1 MAAQG
6 EAVEEIICEFDDDL
20 VSELS
25 TLLRVDALS
34 VLKRQQEE
42 DHKTRMKMKKG
53 FNSQM
58 RSEAKRLKT
67 FETYDK
73 FRSWTPQEMAA
84 AGFYHTG
91 VKLGVQCFCCSLI
104 LFSTRLR
111 KLPIENHKKLRPEC
125 EFLLGKDVGNIGK
138 YDIRV
143 KSPEKMLRGDKA
155 RYHEEEARLESF
167 EDWPFYAHGTSP
179 RVLSA
184 AGFVFTG
191 KRDTVQC
198 FSCGGCLG
206 NWEEGDDPWKEH
218 AKWFPKCEFL
228 QSKKSPE
235 EITQY
240 VQSYEG
246 FLHVTGEHFVNS
258 WVRRELPMV
267 SAYCNDSVFANEELR
282 MDTFKDWPHESPG
295 AVEAL
300 VKAGLFYTGKR
311 DIVQCFSCGGCMEKW
326 AEGDNPIEDHTKFFP
341 NCVFLQTLKSSA
353 EVIPA
358 LQSHCALPEAME
370 TTSESNHG
378 DAAAVHST
386 VVDVSPS
393 EAQELEPASSFVSV
407 LCRDQDHSEA
417 QGRGCAS
424 SGTYLPSTDLG
435 QSEAQWLQ
443 EARSLSEQ
451 LRDTYTKAT
460 FRHMNLPEVYSSL
473 GTDHLIS
480 CDVSI
485 ISKHISQPVQGSLTI
500 PEVFSNLNS
509 VMCVEGEA
517 GSGKTT
523 FLKRIAFLWASG
535 CCPLLY
541 RFQLVFYLSLS
552 SITPGQEL
560 AKIICAQ
567 LLGAGGCI
575 SEVCLSS
582 IIQQLQHQVLF
593 LLDDYSG
600 LASLP
605 QALHTLITKNYL
617 SRTCLLIAVHTN
629 KVRGIRPYLDTSLE
643 IKEFPFY
650 NTVSVLRKL
659 FSHDIMRVR
668 KFINYFGF
676 HEELQGIHKTPLFV
690 AAVCTDW
697 FKNPSDQPFQDVALF
712 KAYMQYLSLKHKGAA
727 KPLQATVSSCG
738 QLALTGLFSSCFEF
752 NSDNLAEAGVDE
764 DEELTTCLMSKFT
777 AQRLRPVYRFLGP
790 LFQEFLAA
798 VRLTE
803 LLSSDRQEDQDLG
816 LYYLRQINS
825 PLKAMS
831 IYHTFLKYVSSH
843 PSSKAAPTV
852 VSHLLQLVD
861 ENESLENMSE
871 NEDYMKLHPE
881 ALLWIECLRGL
892 WQLSPESFSLF
903 ISENLLRICLNFAH
917 ESNTVAACSPV
928 ILQFLRGRTLDL
940 KVLSLQYFWDHPET
954 LLLLKSIKISL
965 NGNNWVQRID
975 FSLIEKSFEKV
986 QPPTIDQDYAIAFQP
1001 INEVQKNLSEK
1012 KHIIKKYEDMKH
1024 QIPLNISTGYWKLS
1038 PKPYKIPKLEVQ
1050 VTNTGPADQALL
1062 QVLMEVFSASQ
1073 SIEFRLFNSSG
1084 FLESICPA
1092 LELSKAS
1099 VTKCSM
1105 SRLELSRE
1113 DQELLLTLPAL
1124 QSLEVSETNQLPEQ
1138 LFHNL
1143 HKFLGL
1149 KELCV
1154 RLDGKP
1160 DVLSVLPREF
1170 PNLHHMEKLSIRTST
1185 ESDLSKLV
1193 KLIQNSP
1200 NLHVFHLKCNF
1211 LSNCEPLMT
1220 VLASCKKLR
1229 EIEFSGRCFEAMTF
1243 VNILPNFVFLKI
1255 LNLRDQQFPDKETSE
1270 KCGQA
1275 LGSLRNLE
1283 KLFVPTGDGIHQVA
1297 KLIVRQCLQLPCLRV
1312 LVFAETLDDD
1322 SVLEIAKGATRGGF
1336 QKLENLDLT
1345 LNHKITE
1352 EGYRNFFQVLDN
1364 LPNLKNLDISRH
1376 IPECIQ
1382 IQAITVKA
1390 LGQCVSRLPSL
1401 TRLGMLSW
1409 LLDEEDIKVIND
1421 VKERHPQS
1429 KRLTVHWRWVVP
1441 FSPVIQ
1447 K

>member
-1 MAAQG
+1 MAEHG
-6 EAVEEIICEFDDDL
+6 ETTEDGDSEIDYEFL
-20 VSELS
+20 AELS
-25 TLLRVDALS
+25 ALLGVDAVQLAKS
-34 VLKRQQEE
+34 QEE
-42 DHKTRMKMKKG
+42 EEHKERMKMKKG

-67 FETYDK
+67 FETYDT

-104 LFSTRLR
+104 LFGNSLR
-111 KLPIENHKKLRPEC
+111 KLPIERHKKLRPEC

-143 KSPEKMLRGDKA
+143 KRPEKMLRGGKA

-198 FSCGGCLG
+198 FSCGGSLG

-228 QSKKSPE
+228 QSKKSSE
-235 EITQY
+235 EIAQY
-240 VQSYEG
+240 IQSYEG
-246 FLHVTGEHFVNS
+246 FVHVTGEHFVKS

-282 MDTFKDWPHESPG
+282 MDMFKDWPQESPVG
-295 AVEAL
+295 VEAL
-300 VKAGLFYTGKR
+300 VRAGFFYTGKK
-311 DIVQCFSCGGCMEKW
+311 DIVRCFSCGGCLEKW
-326 AEGDNPIEDHTKFFP
+326 AEGDDPMEDHIKFFP
-341 NCVFLQTLKSSA
+341 ECVFLQTLKSSA
-353 EVIPA
+353 EVIPT
-358 LQSHCALPEAME
+358 LQSQYALPEATE
-370 TTSESNHG
+370 TTRESNHG

-386 VVDVSPS
+386 VVD
-393 EAQELEPASSFVSV
+393 L
-407 LCRDQDHSEA
+407 
-417 QGRGCAS
+417 GR
-424 SGTYLPSTDLG
+424 
-435 QSEAQWLQ
+435 SEAQWFQ

-451 LRDTYTKAT
+451 LRDNYTKAT
-460 FRHMNLPEVYSSL
+460 FRHMNLPEVCSSL
-473 GTDHLIS
+473 GTDHLIG

-485 ISKHISQPVQGSLTI
+485 ISKHISQPVQGALTI
-500 PEVFSNLNS
+500 PEVFSNLSS
-509 VMCVEGEA
+509 VMCVEGET

-552 SITPGQEL
+552 SITPDQGL
-560 AKIICAQ
+560 ANIICAQ

-629 KVRGIRPYLDTSLE
+629 RVRGIRSYLDTSLE
-643 IKEFPFY
+643 IKEFPLS
-650 NTVSVLRKL
+650 NTVYILKKF
-659 FSHDIMRVR
+659 FSHNIKRLLEFMV
-668 KFINYFGF
+668 YFGQN
-676 HEELQGIHKTPLFV
+676 EDLQGIHKTPLFV

-697 FKNPSDQPFQDVALF
+697 FENPSDQPFQDMALF
-712 KAYMQYLSLKHKGAA
+712 KSYMQYLSLKHKGAA

-752 NSDNLAEAGVDE
+752 NSDDLAEAGVDE

-861 ENESLENMSE
+861 EKESLENMSE

-1073 SIEFRLFNSSG
+1073 SIEFRLSDSSG
-1084 FLESICPA
+1084 FLESIRPA

-1105 SRLELSRE
+1105 SRLELSRAE
-1113 DQELLLTLPAL
+1113 QELLLTLPAL
-1124 QSLEVSETNQLPEQ
+1124 QSLEVSETNQLPDQ

-1154 RLDGKP
+1154 RLDSKP
-1160 DVLSVLPREF
+1160 DVLSVLPGEF

-1270 KCGQA
+1270 KFAQA

>member
-1 MAAQG
+1 MAEHG
-6 EAVEEIICEFDDDL
+6 ESSEDRISEIDYEFL
-20 VSELS
+20 PELS
-25 TLLRVDALS
+25 ALLGVDAVQLAKS
-34 VLKRQQEE
+34 QEE
-42 DHKTRMKMKKG
+42 EEHKERMKMKKG

-67 FETYDK
+67 FETYDT

-104 LFSTRLR
+104 LFGNSLR
-111 KLPIENHKKLRPEC
+111 KLPIERHKKLRPEC
-125 EFLLGKDVGNIGK
+125 EFLQGKDVGNIGK

-143 KSPEKMLRGDKA
+143 KSPEKMLRGGKA

-198 FSCGGCLG
+198 FSCGGSLG

-228 QSKKSPE
+228 QSKKSSE
-235 EITQY
+235 EIAQY
-240 VQSYEG
+240 IQGYEG
-246 FLHVTGEHFVNS
+246 FVHVTGEHFVNS

-282 MDTFKDWPHESPG
+282 MDTFKDWPHESPV
-295 AVEAL
+295 AVDAL
-300 VKAGLFYTGKR
+300 VRAGLFYTGKKG
-311 DIVQCFSCGGCMEKW
+311 IVQCFSCGGCMEKCT
-326 AEGDNPIEDHTKFFP
+326 EGDDPIQEHNKFFP
-341 NCVFLQTLKSSA
+341 NCVFLQTPKSSA

-370 TTSESNHG
+370 TTSESNH
-378 DAAAVHST
+378 DDPAAVHST
-386 VVDVSPS
+386 VVG
-393 EAQELEPASSFVSV
+393 L
-407 LCRDQDHSEA
+407 
-417 QGRGCAS
+417 GR
-424 SGTYLPSTDLG
+424 
-435 QSEAQWLQ
+435 SEAQWFQ

-451 LRDTYTKAT
+451 LRDNYTKAT
-460 FRHMNLPEVYSSL
+460 FRHMNLPEVCSSL
-473 GTDHLIS
+473 GTDHLIG

-485 ISKHISQPVQGSLTI
+485 ISKHISQPVQGALTI
-500 PEVFSNLNS
+500 PEVFSNLSS
-509 VMCVEGEA
+509 VMCVEGET

-552 SITPGQEL
+552 SITPDQGL
-560 AKIICAQ
+560 ANIICAQ

-629 KVRGIRPYLDTSLE
+629 RVRGIRSYLDTSLE
-643 IKEFPFY
+643 IKEFPLS
-650 NTVSVLRKL
+650 NTVYILKKF
-659 FSHDIMRVR
+659 FSHNIKRLLEFMV
-668 KFINYFGF
+668 YFGQN
-676 HEELQGIHKTPLFV
+676 EDLQGIHKTPLFV

-697 FKNPSDQPFQDVALF
+697 FENPSDQPFQDMALF
-712 KAYMQYLSLKHKGAA
+712 KSYMQYLSLKHKGAA

-752 NSDNLAEAGVDE
+752 NSDDLAEAGVDE

-798 VRLTE
+798 MRLTE

-825 PLKAMS
+825 PLKALTT
-831 IYHTFLKYVSSH
+831 YNNFLKYVFSH
-843 PSSKAAPTV
+843 PSSKAGPTV
-852 VSHLLQLVD
+852 VSHLLHLVD
-861 ENESLENMSE
+861 ETELLENTYK
-871 NEDYMKLHPE
+871 NEDYVNHPPGTSRIMKGLKE
-881 ALLWIECLRGL
+881 LWL
-892 WQLSPESFSLF
+892 LSPEYYSSFV
-903 ISENLLRICLNFAH
+903 SEHLLRIALNFAY
-917 ESNTVAACSPV
+917 ESNTVAECSPF
-928 ILQFLRGRTLDL
+928 ILQFLRGRTLAL
-940 KVLSLQYFWDHPET
+940 KVLNLQYFRDHPES
-954 LLLLKSIKISL
+954 LLLVKSLEVSI
-965 NGNNWVQRID
+965 NGNKVPKVVD
-975 FSLIEKSFEKV
+975 YSVMEKSFETL
-986 QPPTIDQDYAIAFQP
+986 QPPTIDQDYASAFEQMK
-1001 INEVQKNLSEK
+1001 EHEKNLSENEET
-1012 KHIIKKYEDMKH
+1012 IKSIKN
-1024 QIPLNISTGYWKLS
+1024 IFPLQPPKISSGYWKLS
-1038 PKPYKIPKLEVQ
+1038 PKPCKIPRLEVG
-1050 VTNTGPADQALL
+1050 VTNMGPADQALL

-1073 SIEFRLFNSSG
+1073 SIEFRLSDSSG
-1084 FLESICPA
+1084 FLESIRPA

-1105 SRLELSRE
+1105 SRLELSRAE
-1113 DQELLLTLPAL
+1113 QELLLTLPAL
-1124 QSLEVSETNQLPEQ
+1124 QSLEVSETNQLPDQ

-1160 DVLSVLPREF
+1160 DVLSVLPGEF
-1170 PNLHHMEKLSIRTST
+1170 PNLLHMEKLSIRTSM

-1200 NLHVFHLKCNF
+1200 NLHVFHLKCDF
-1211 LSNCEPLMT
+1211 LSNCDSLMA

-1229 EIEFSGRCFEAMTF
+1229 EIEFSGRCFEAMPF
-1243 VNILPNFVFLKI
+1243 VNILPNFISLKI
-1255 LNLRDQQFPDKETSE
+1255 LNLISQQFPDKETSE
-1270 KCGQA
+1270 KFAQA

-1283 KLFVPTGDGIHQVA
+1283 ELLVPTGDGIHQVA

-1312 LVFAETLDDD
+1312 LAFHYILDND
-1322 SVLEIAKGATRGGF
+1322 SVIEIARVATSGGF
-1336 QKLENLDLT
+1336 QKLEKLDLSM
-1345 LNHKITE
+1345 NHKITE
-1352 EGYRNFFQVLDN
+1352 EGYRNFFQALDN
-1364 LPNLKNLDISRH
+1364 LPNLQNLNICRH

-1382 IQAITVKA
+1382 VQATTVKA

-1401 TRLGMLSW
+1401 TRLHMLSW
-1409 LLDEEDIKVIND
+1409 LLDEEDMKVIND

-1429 KRLTVHWRWVVP
+1429 KRLIIFWKWIVP
-1441 FSPVIQ
+1441 FSPVVLE
-1447 K
+1447 

>member
-1 MAAQG
+1 MAEHG
-6 EAVEEIICEFDDDL
+6 ESSEDRISEIDYEFL
-20 VSELS
+20 PELS
-25 TLLRVDALS
+25 ALLGVDAVQLAKS
-34 VLKRQQEE
+34 QEE
-42 DHKTRMKMKKG
+42 EEHKERMKMKKG

-67 FETYDK
+67 FETYDT

-104 LFSTRLR
+104 LFGNSLR
-111 KLPIENHKKLRPEC
+111 KLPIERHKKLRPEC
-125 EFLLGKDVGNIGK
+125 EFLQGKDVGNIGK

-143 KSPEKMLRGDKA
+143 KSPEKMLRGGKA

-198 FSCGGCLG
+198 FSCGGSLG

-228 QSKKSPE
+228 QSKKSSE
-235 EITQY
+235 EIAQY
-240 VQSYEG
+240 IQGYEG
-246 FLHVTGEHFVNS
+246 FVHVTGEHFVNS

-282 MDTFKDWPHESPG
+282 MDTFKDWPHESPV
-295 AVEAL
+295 AVDAL
-300 VKAGLFYTGKR
+300 VRAGLFYTGKKG
-311 DIVQCFSCGGCMEKW
+311 IVQCFSCGGCMEKCT
-326 AEGDNPIEDHTKFFP
+326 EGDDPIQEHNKFFP
-341 NCVFLQTLKSSA
+341 NCVFLQTPKSSA

-370 TTSESNHG
+370 TTSESNH
-378 DAAAVHST
+378 DDPAAVHST
-386 VVDVSPS
+386 VVG
-393 EAQELEPASSFVSV
+393 L
-407 LCRDQDHSEA
+407 
-417 QGRGCAS
+417 GR
-424 SGTYLPSTDLG
+424 
-435 QSEAQWLQ
+435 SEAQWFQ

-451 LRDTYTKAT
+451 LRDNYTKAT
-460 FRHMNLPEVYSSL
+460 FRHMNLPEVCSSL
-473 GTDHLIS
+473 GTDHLIG

-485 ISKHISQPVQGSLTI
+485 ISKHISQPVQGALTI
-500 PEVFSNLNS
+500 PEVFSNLSS
-509 VMCVEGEA
+509 VMCVEGET

-552 SITPGQEL
+552 SITPDQGL
-560 AKIICAQ
+560 ANIICAQ

-629 KVRGIRPYLDTSLE
+629 RVRGIRSYLDTSLE
-643 IKEFPFY
+643 IKEFPLS
-650 NTVSVLRKL
+650 NTVYILKKF
-659 FSHDIMRVR
+659 FSHNIKRLL
-668 KFINYFGF
+668 KFMVYFGQN
-676 HEELQGIHKTPLFV
+676 EDLQGIHKTPLFV

-697 FKNPSDQPFQDVALF
+697 FENPSDQPFQDMALF
-712 KAYMQYLSLKHKGAA
+712 KSYMQYLSLKHKGAA

-752 NSDNLAEAGVDE
+752 NSDDLAEAGVDE

-798 VRLTE
+798 MRLTE

-825 PLKAMS
+825 PLKALTT
-831 IYHTFLKYVSSH
+831 YNNFLKYVFSH
-843 PSSKAAPTV
+843 PSSKAGPTV
-852 VSHLLQLVD
+852 VSHLLHLVD
-861 ENESLENMSE
+861 ETELLENTYK
-871 NEDYMKLHPE
+871 NEDYVNHPPGTSRIMKGLKE
-881 ALLWIECLRGL
+881 LWL
-892 WQLSPESFSLF
+892 LSPEYYSSFV
-903 ISENLLRICLNFAH
+903 SEHLLRIALNFAY
-917 ESNTVAACSPV
+917 ESNTVAECSPF
-928 ILQFLRGRTLDL
+928 ILQFLRGRTLAL
-940 KVLSLQYFWDHPET
+940 KVLNLQYFRDHPES
-954 LLLLKSIKISL
+954 LLLVKSLEVSI
-965 NGNNWVQRID
+965 NGNKVPKVVD
-975 FSLIEKSFEKV
+975 YSVMEKSFETL
-986 QPPTIDQDYAIAFQP
+986 QPPTIDQDYASAFEQMK
-1001 INEVQKNLSEK
+1001 EHEKNLSENEET
-1012 KHIIKKYEDMKH
+1012 IKSIKN
-1024 QIPLNISTGYWKLS
+1024 IFPLQPPKISSGYWKLS
-1038 PKPYKIPKLEVQ
+1038 PKPCKIPRLEVG
-1050 VTNTGPADQALL
+1050 VTNMGPADQALL

-1073 SIEFRLFNSSG
+1073 SIEFRLSDSSG
-1084 FLESICPA
+1084 FLESIRPA

-1105 SRLELSRE
+1105 SRLELSRAE
-1113 DQELLLTLPAL
+1113 QELLLTLPAL
-1124 QSLEVSETNQLPEQ
+1124 QSLEVSETNQLPDQ

-1160 DVLSVLPREF
+1160 DVLSVLPGEF
-1170 PNLHHMEKLSIRTST
+1170 PNLLHMEKLSIRTSM

-1200 NLHVFHLKCNF
+1200 NLHVFHLKCDF
-1211 LSNCEPLMT
+1211 LSNCDSLMA

-1229 EIEFSGRCFEAMTF
+1229 EIEFSGRCFEAMPF
-1243 VNILPNFVFLKI
+1243 VNILPNFISLKI
-1255 LNLRDQQFPDKETSE
+1255 LNLISQQFPDKETSE
-1270 KCGQA
+1270 KFAQA

-1283 KLFVPTGDGIHQVA
+1283 ELLVPTGDGIHQVA

-1312 LVFAETLDDD
+1312 LAFHYILDND
-1322 SVLEIAKGATRGGF
+1322 SVIEIARVATSGGF
-1336 QKLENLDLT
+1336 QKLEKLDLSM
-1345 LNHKITE
+1345 NHKITE
-1352 EGYRNFFQVLDN
+1352 EGYRNFFQALDN
-1364 LPNLKNLDISRH
+1364 LPNLQNLNICRH

-1382 IQAITVKA
+1382 VQATTVKA

-1401 TRLGMLSW
+1401 TRLHMLSW
-1409 LLDEEDIKVIND
+1409 LLDEEDMKVIND

-1429 KRLTVHWRWVVP
+1429 KRLIIFWKWIVP
-1441 FSPVIQ
+1441 FSPVVLE
-1447 K
+1447 